1 MTRVVVLTTNL
12 WLASFQA
19 SLGLLDKIE
28 QVTVGQGLLEN
39 PFNPKRLGAGINA
52 RAGRCSN
59 QQDRPDISL
68 SAELLHKLQTGRLRH
83 VIINDQA
90 ARLAIIIP
98 QESVRAVVG
107 GNRIAGR
114 IQQEAKGFK
123 NPRII
128 LDDRNWTVTFGQGRA
143 ISELRPIK
151 LLAIKKAGLDLD
163 QVHDRGCGFALIG

>member
-1 MTRVVVLTTNL
+1 MLTTNL

-28 QVTVGQGLLEN
+28 QVTVGQGLLKN

-59 QQDRPDISL
+59 QQDRPEIAL
-68 SAELLHKLQTGRLRH
+68 SAQLLHKLQTGRLRH
-83 VIINDQA
+83 VMIDNQA

-114 IQQEAKGFK
+114 IQQEAKRFK
-123 NPRII
+123 NPRIVF
-128 LDDRNWTVTFGQGRA
+128 DDRNRTVTFGQGRA
-143 ISELRPIK
+143 ISELRPNK
-151 LLAIKKAGLDLD
+151 LLAITKAGLDSD
-163 QVHDRGCGFALIG
+163 QAHDRGCGSNLIG